1 MADTNVL
8 MYDGTPIVVSQEPE
22 SLNERMSGYSPEE
35 QAKMHIVFS
44 VEEVD

>member
-8 MYDGTPIVVSQEPE
+8 MYDGLPIMVSQEPE
-22 SLNERMSGYSPEE
+22 SLNERMADYSAEE

-44 VEEVD
+44 VEELD